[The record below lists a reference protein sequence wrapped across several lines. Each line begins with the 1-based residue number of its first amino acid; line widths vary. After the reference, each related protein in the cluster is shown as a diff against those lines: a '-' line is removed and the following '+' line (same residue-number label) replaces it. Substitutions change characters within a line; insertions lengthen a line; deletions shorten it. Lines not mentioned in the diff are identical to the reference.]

1 MGAAGTGRRAA
12 SSGRPQLPA
21 SPRGAR
27 PLGEGV
33 ASAGSSVPL
42 PRPRPS
48 TWSRQV
54 RPLPGS
60 PGTEGDSLGVLGDNH
75 RKRSSGRS
83 WTGGL
88 LEQTWGFFLE
98 ESGDKTRVAGAHR
111 ASAWV
116 FLRRKELTDLC
127 RGSPGGRGS
136 EGGALGEEREVA
148 AQHGATQE
156 RTWDYG
162 LCPAQW
168 RRLDP
173 PGSGS
178 TGALTPAWGQS
189 AASPSLMGMLMWAL
203 SRGVLWPSRS
213 TSTYGEGGH
222 GSRGHSASPPTPRG
236 QHSLVCTSPSAGL
249 GPRRGEPLLCRYP
262 ALLGSHLGPC
272 PHSLTLS
279 PALVP
284 TGNLP

>member
-1 MGAAGTGRRAA
+1 MCFACKLSWQQPSLWHPREQQGAQSHQEKPLTVRGQAPANSAAAAKRRAQ
-12 SSGRPQLPA
+12 GEWQRRR
-21 SPRGAR
+21 RGLC
-27 PLGEGV
+27 PHL
-33 ASAGSSVPL
+33 SVTAAEL
-42 PRPRPS
+42 FLW
-48 TWSRQV
+48 TW
-54 RPLPGS
+54 GCF
-60 PGTEGDSLGVLGDNH
+60 LGV
-75 RKRSSGRS
+75 
-83 WTGGL
+83 
-88 LEQTWGFFLE
+88 
-98 ESGDKTRVAGAHR
+98 SGDKSRVAGAHR

-127 RGSPGGRGS
+127 CGSPGGRGS
-136 EGGALGEEREVA
+136 ERGARGEEREA
-148 AQHGATQE
+148 AAWRGAARE

-168 RRLDP
+168 RRLDS
-173 PGSGS
+173 PGSDS

-222 GSRGHSASPPTPRG
+222 GSRGHSASPSAPQEG
-236 QHSLVCTSPSAGL
+236 QHGLVCTGPSVGL
-249 GPRRGEPLLCRYP
+249 GPRGGEPLLCRYP
-262 ALLGSHLGPC
+262 ALLGSHPGPC

-284 TGNLP
+284 TGDVP

>member
-1 MGAAGTGRRAA
+1 M
-12 SSGRPQLPA
+12 
-21 SPRGAR
+21 
-27 PLGEGV
+27 
-33 ASAGSSVPL
+33 
-42 PRPRPS
+42 
-48 TWSRQV
+48 
-54 RPLPGS
+54 
-60 PGTEGDSLGVLGDNH
+60 
-75 RKRSSGRS
+75 
-83 WTGGL
+83 
-88 LEQTWGFFLE
+88 
-98 ESGDKTRVAGAHR
+98 
-111 ASAWV
+111 
-116 FLRRKELTDLC
+116 
-127 RGSPGGRGS
+127 
-136 EGGALGEEREVA
+136 A

>member
-1 MGAAGTGRRAA
+1 MCFACKLSWQQPSLWHLREQQGAQCHREKPLTVWGQAPANSAAAAKRHAQGQWQRRRRGLCPHLSVTAA
-12 SSGRPQLPA
+12 ELF
-21 SPRGAR
+21 
-27 PLGEGV
+27 LG
-33 ASAGSSVPL
+33 
-42 PRPRPS
+42 
-48 TWSRQV
+48 
-54 RPLPGS
+54 
-60 PGTEGDSLGVLGDNH
+60 
-75 RKRSSGRS
+75 
-83 WTGGL
+83 
-88 LEQTWGFFLE
+88 TWGFFLE

-262 ALLGSHLGPC
+262 ALLGSRLGPC